1 VSVQIL
7 RPDGAISQPAHHL
20 APGRALITGARIGV
34 LDNLKPNAGL
44 LMTTVA
50 EQLAARAGTGDVL
63 VLTKNAAK
71 PAPEEHLA
79 RLEEEVDLVITGSA
93 D

>member
-1 VSVQIL
+1 MTVQL
-7 RPDGAISQPAHHL
+7 MRPDGTVVQPPHHL
-20 APGRALITGARIGV
+20 APARSTLAGARIGV

-50 EQLAARAGTGDVL
+50 EQLATRAGGPPPL
-63 VLTKNAAK
+63 VLTKNAAH
-71 PAPEEHLA
+71 PAPAEHLE
-79 RLEEEVDLVITGSA
+79 RLAKEVDLVITGSA